1 MAMKRL
7 KILVSAFACH
17 PPLEAGAP
25 EEEKLLAS
33 GESILGWNIVNQIAR
48 FSDVWVLTQ
57 TRNRPGIERAR
68 ARGEAAGIHFHYL
81 DFRLWWKPLWH
92 KSFTLHLYY
101 YFWQWLALDAA
112 RRLRQEV
119 DFDLAQHATFA
130 NDWMPSYIGARLG
143 LPFVWGPIGGGQR
156 NPKGFESHYGFS
168 ARLAELGRLT
178 AQEFG
183 RRMVRGRRQCLARAR
198 AILACNEETRLKI
211 PERHRGKVRFFPVTG
226 INRGDLHDPRPRT
239 EDEATYRLL
248 TTGRLVR
255 YKRFDFALRAVEAF
269 SRRNPGARVLL
280 EIVGDGP
287 EGPSLK
293 SLADSLKL
301 GDRVRFIPWMPR
313 QELIAR
319 MTACDAFLFPS
330 LREGGGIVVIEAMAC
345 GKPVVALNAAG
356 PGFHVQPEWGIK
368 IEPQN
373 PIQVVDD
380 LALALARLWADPDLR
395 LRLGLA
401 ARRRAEDFYLW
412 DRLGERLRDIQSEA
426 LTRPTAGERP

>member
-1 MAMKRL
+1 
-7 KILVSAFACH
+7 
-17 PPLEAGAP
+17 
-25 EEEKLLAS
+25 
-33 GESILGWNIVNQIAR
+33 
-48 FSDVWVLTQ
+48 
-57 TRNRPGIERAR
+57 
-68 ARGEAAGIHFHYL
+68 
-81 DFRLWWKPLWH
+81 
-92 KSFTLHLYY
+92 
-101 YFWQWLALDAA
+101 
-112 RRLRQEV
+112 
-119 DFDLAQHATFA
+119 
-130 NDWMPSYIGARLG
+130 
-143 LPFVWGPIGGGQR
+143 
-156 NPKGFESHYGFS
+156 
-168 ARLAELGRLT
+168 
-178 AQEFG
+178 
-183 RRMVRGRRQCLARAR
+183 
-198 AILACNEETRLKI
+198 
-211 PERHRGKVRFFPVTG
+211 VTG